1 VPWSLSGPGP
11 DAGAAS
17 RNPVLLRRAATALI
31 LAPIVLASIALG
43 KWAIL
48 VVLLVVIAGAAYEL
62 SRALEPLPLV
72 AALGAGAL
80 PLLLSIPYHQT
91 GVLAGAVAGLPWALM
106 WLAGKPETRTLRAVL
121 AVLLMSLWV
130 GVPLAHLGLFPRSQA
145 GVVLILIAVVGPWIS
160 DSGAYFAGRLFGR
173 RLLVPSISPNKT
185 VEGSVGG
192 LLITMLIVGP
202 LAYQLLDFTVAKAL
216 IIGAGVSV
224 SSQCGDLFESSL
236 KRILDVKDL
245 GNFLPGHGGILDRVD
260 SLLFTAPAVYYISL
274 LV

>member
-1 VPWSLSGPGP
+1 ML
-11 DAGAAS
+11 
-17 RNPVLLRRAATALI
+17 RRRAATALV

-43 KWAIL
+43 KWAVI

-62 SRALEPLPLV
+62 SRALEPLPFV
-72 AALGAGAL
+72 AAVGAGAL

-91 GVLAGAVAGLPWALM
+91 GILAGAVAGLPWALI
-106 WLAGKPETRTLRAVL
+106 WLSARPETRTLRAVL

-130 GVPLAHLGLFPRSQA
+130 GVPLAHLGLFPRSRY
-145 GVVLILIAVVGPWIS
+145 GVVLILIAVVGPWVS
-160 DSGAYFAGRLFGR
+160 DSGAYFAGRFFGR
-173 RLLVPSISPNKT
+173 NLLFPSLSPNKT

-192 LLITMLIVGP
+192 LLLTVLIVTP
-202 LAYQLLDFTVAKAL
+202 LALEFLDFTFAKAL
-216 IIGAGVSV
+216 VICVGVSV

-245 GNFLPGHGGILDRVD
+245 GNFLPGHGGLLDRVD
-260 SLLFTAPAVYYISL
+260 SLLFTAPTVYYISL